1 MQFLIFFFFLILLL
15 QTYSCKNNTMLH
27 SFLVGEGAR
36 TWAKSKGI
44 ALPVTVAEADKVNIF
59 YFSPT
64 ILLPLTQIQMRIENI
79 YHVEYVNF
87 TFLRSLIF
95 QL

>member
-1 MQFLIFFFFLILLL
+1 MQYLNSFLFFFLLL

-44 ALPVTVAEADKVNIF
+44 ALPVTIAEADKVNIF
-59 YFSPT
+59 SFSPT
-64 ILLPLTQIQMRIENI
+64 ILLPLTQIQMRIERTYIMLNMSI
-79 YHVEYVNF
+79 LHF
-87 TFLRSLIF
+87 
-95 QL
+95 

>member
-1 MQFLIFFFFLILLL
+1 MQFLNSFHFFFLLL

-44 ALPVTVAEADKVNIF
+44 ALPSTIAEADKVNIF
-59 YFSPT
+59 YFFTYNFVTSHPT
-64 ILLPLTQIQMRIENI
+64 PNENREHI
-79 YHVEYVNF
+79 
-87 TFLRSLIF
+87 SS
-95 QL
+95 